1 MNFILDTDTTV
12 YWLKGDKDIEAKI
25 IAVGLVNVR
34 TTILSCCELYYG
46 AYKSR
51 RIEQNIKAIEELKA
65 KIPVLLTSKSAK
77 DLAQGYVTHE
87 IIPEK
92 HMEDALHVAIASL
105 NKIDFFVT
113 WNCTHIASAH
123 KRKKIRLYN
132 AVAGMF
138 CPEIVLPE
146 EIIAE

>member
-1 MNFILDTDTTV
+1 MDTDTTV

-65 KIPVLLTSKSAK
+65 KITVVHTSEKVDKIFGKIKA
-77 DLAQGYVTHE
+77 DLEKQGTRLDDSDIFIASIVIAEQGTLVSNNVGHFQR
-87 IIPEK
+87 IQ
-92 HMEDALHVAIASL
+92 DLHVENWRRDKA
-105 NKIDFFVT
+105 
-113 WNCTHIASAH
+113 
-123 KRKKIRLYN
+123 
-132 AVAGMF
+132 
-138 CPEIVLPE
+138 
-146 EIIAE
+146 

>member
-65 KIPVLLTSKSAK
+65 KITVVHTSEKVDKIFGKIKA
-77 DLAQGYVTHE
+77 DLEKQGTRLDDSDIFIASIVIAEQGTLVSNNVGHFQR
-87 IIPEK
+87 IQ
-92 HMEDALHVAIASL
+92 DLHVE
-105 NKIDFFVT
+105 NWRRDKV
-113 WNCTHIASAH
+113 
-123 KRKKIRLYN
+123 
-132 AVAGMF
+132 
-138 CPEIVLPE
+138 
-146 EIIAE
+146 

>member
-65 KIPVLLTSKSAK
+65 KITVVHTSEKVDKIFGKIKA
-77 DLAQGYVTHE
+77 DLEKQGTRLDDSDIFIASIVIAEQGTLVSNNVGHFQR
-87 IIPEK
+87 IQ
-92 HMEDALHVAIASL
+92 DLHVENWRRDKA
-105 NKIDFFVT
+105 
-113 WNCTHIASAH
+113 
-123 KRKKIRLYN
+123 
-132 AVAGMF
+132 
-138 CPEIVLPE
+138 
-146 EIIAE
+146 